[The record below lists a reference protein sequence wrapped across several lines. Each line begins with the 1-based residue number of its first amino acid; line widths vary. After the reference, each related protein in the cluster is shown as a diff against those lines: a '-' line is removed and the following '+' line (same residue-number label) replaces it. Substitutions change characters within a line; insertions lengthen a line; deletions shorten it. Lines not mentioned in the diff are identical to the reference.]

1 MAGVRFTPQRIG
13 AIIFLLL
20 GLILMVRLV
29 LLQSRPPATLR
40 RPTATIAAGMTVT
53 GTVTDI
59 AEGTTTPVSA
69 ASRRTPLPL
78 ITTRP
83 LTRTIP
89 PDFSATPSPSPTATP
104 PRAGATPTSV
114 SVQPTPI
121 PPTAIPPTVA
131 PPTAVP
137 PTAVPPTATAPP
149 PTPTPTRTL
158 TPTPSVRPRL
168 INNEIDPP
176 WWPCSSGQ
184 VKVSRKLG
192 IYHTPEQPGYRRA
205 FVSIDCFDSEQAAI
219 AAGYRRAQE

>member
-1 MAGVRFTPQRIG
+1 MAGVRFTPQRVG

-40 RPTATIAAGMTVT
+40 RPTATIAAGMTAT
-53 GTVTDI
+53 GTPTRI
-59 AEGTTTPVSA
+59 AEGAATPVSA
-69 ASRRTPLPL
+69 GSRRTPLPL

-89 PDFSATPSPSPTATP
+89 PDFSATPSPAATATP
-104 PRAGATPTSV
+104 PRAGATPTTV
-114 SVQPTPI
+114 PVPPTPI
-121 PPTAIPPTVA
+121 PPTAVPPTVA
-131 PPTAVP
+131 PPTVP
-137 PTAVPPTATAPP
+137 PPTATAPP
-149 PTPTPTRTL
+149 PTPTPTLTL

-184 VKVSRKLG
+184 VKVTRKLG
-192 IYHTPEQPGYRRA
+192 IYHMPEQSGYRRA